1 MRSYSVFCGE
11 QTGFYVLSHSYI
23 IYYIFVF
30 SISIKTSTSSGLAA
44 TKCDL
49 PPDQICCY
57 GVQLERAT
65 KCTCTG
71 NINGNGPNTT
81 YLCVVATANDCP
93 DAQNPN
99 IITTPP
105 APSSSLRPT
114 TAPTTP
120 PVVVEEEVPPPPVEE
135 VEECTGAICDPTDAD
150 SCNCRP
156 SLTCRNRGGST
167 GFICSQ
173 VSRVGRTRLS
183 NADGVGGA
191 GGRSDRGQ

>member
-1 MRSYSVFCGE
+1 M
-11 QTGFYVLSHSYI
+11 
-23 IYYIFVF
+23 
-30 SISIKTSTSSGLAA
+30 AA
-44 TKCDL
+44 TKCAL
-49 PPDQICCY
+49 PSDQVCCY

-135 VEECTGAICDPTDAD
+135 VEECSGASCDPADAD

-156 SLTCRNRGGST
+156 SLTCRKRGSL

-191 GGRSDRGQ
+191 GGRDFRGQRIASF